1 MKIEIKIDSDC
12 LEPKLFVITNSMT
25 KELEQAIKLIT
36 QSTNLSLLLGY
47 REESIEILDQKDIS
61 RVYALNKKIYAERG
75 NLEYQMKQ
83 RLYELEDVLDKS
95 FVRISNS
102 EIVNL
107 KHIKKLDLSLSGTIC
122 VYLSNGKVTYASRRY
137 VTKIKKILGI

>member
-47 REESIEILDQKDIS
+47 REESVEILEQKDIS

-75 NLEYQMKQ
+75 NLEYQIKQ

>member
-1 MKIEIKIDSDC
+1 MKIEIKINSDC